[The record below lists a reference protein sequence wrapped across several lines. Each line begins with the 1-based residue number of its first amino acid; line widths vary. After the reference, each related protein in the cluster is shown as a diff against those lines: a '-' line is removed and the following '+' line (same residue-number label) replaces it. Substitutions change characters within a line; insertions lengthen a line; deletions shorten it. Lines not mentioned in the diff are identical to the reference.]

1 MSGSSLAL
9 WIIIAGGTA
18 VVVWGIAMYN
28 GLVKNQNTVEDAW
41 AGIESQLKKRHNL
54 IPNLVETV
62 KGYAEHE
69 ESLLKSVTELRTPS
83 STTGG
88 GKGSKV
94 GATGINEQA
103 LSQSIKGLMIQVEAY
118 PDLKADGNFQN
129 LQNQLSN
136 VENDIECARRYYNG
150 AVRNY
155 NTAIQSFPSNLI
167 AERYQFTEAEF
178 FELDVEA
185 ARQAPKVDFS

>member
-1 MSGSSLAL
+1 MSGSSLVL
-9 WIIIAGGTA
+9 WIILALGTA
-18 VVVWGIAMYN
+18 AVLWGISMYN
-28 GLVKNQNTVEDAW
+28 TLVKNQNTVEDAW
-41 AGIESQLKKRHNL
+41 AGIEAQLKKRHNL

-69 ESLLKSVTELRTPS
+69 GSLLKSVTALRTPGHHS
-83 STTGG
+83 NND
-88 GKGSKV
+88 V
-94 GATGINEQA
+94 GEISANEQA
-103 LSQSIKGLMIQVEAY
+103 LTQSIKGLMVQIEAY
-118 PDLKADGNFQN
+118 PDLKADGNFKN
-129 LQNQLSN
+129 LQNQLSQ
-136 VENDIECARRYYNG
+136 VENDIESARRYYNG

-155 NTAIQSFPSNLI
+155 NTSIQSFPSNLI